1 MKIDAYRDKLIRIG
15 YFLGIGLL
23 FYFFFAYAL
32 PLLLPFLL
40 AFLFAVLL
48 KAPADW
54 LAQRL
59 RLPNRLV
66 RTVLVTLFF
75 VLLAV
80 LCLFCGSQLISFART
95 AVARYN
101 GRIVP
106 ALQDI
111 TTALSRFFE
120 QMDPQLVSLLQ
131 DFSSNLVNTLGEKVA
146 QWSTALVSGAMTG
159 LPSMLLEVLFMVI
172 ATYFISLDFGI
183 LRRGIQ
189 RRMEQK
195 RFDTLS
201 TGFSYFCRTIGK
213 YLRSYSLIFLITF
226 GELAAGLFLVGINH
240 CLLIAL
246 LIALFDILPV
256 VGSGMIM
263 LPWALIT
270 LIRGNTP
277 TGIGL
282 LAVYLVVVIARQFQ
296 EPAIVGEQVGLHPL
310 VTLMAMFIGY
320 RLFGGLGLWGVPITC
335 AMLQSLEKDGI
346 IHIFPTRELPE
357 EPAEKPRR
365 KNILEKFKK
374 SENAAQD
381 VTIRPHSDDTI

>member
-95 AVARYN
+95 AV
-101 GRIVP
+101 VP

-111 TTALSRFFE
+111 TAALSRFFE

-226 GELAAGLFLVGINH
+226 GELAAGLFLVGVDH

-296 EPAIVGEQVGLHPL
+296 EPAIVGEQVGLRPL

-357 EPAEKPRR
+357 EPEEKPRR

>member
-1 MKIDAYRDKLIRIG
+1 M
-15 YFLGIGLL
+15 
-23 FYFFFAYAL
+23 
-32 PLLLPFLL
+32 
-40 AFLFAVLL
+40 
-48 KAPADW
+48 
-54 LAQRL
+54 
-59 RLPNRLV
+59 
-66 RTVLVTLFF
+66 
-75 VLLAV
+75 
-80 LCLFCGSQLISFART
+80 
-95 AVARYN
+95 
-101 GRIVP
+101 
-106 ALQDI
+106 
-111 TTALSRFFE
+111 
-120 QMDPQLVSLLQ
+120 
-131 DFSSNLVNTLGEKVA
+131 
-146 QWSTALVSGAMTG
+146 
-159 LPSMLLEVLFMVI
+159 
-172 ATYFISLDFGI
+172 
-183 LRRGIQ
+183 
-189 RRMEQK
+189 
-195 RFDTLS
+195 
-201 TGFSYFCRTIGK
+201 
-213 YLRSYSLIFLITF
+213 IFLITF
-226 GELAAGLFLVGINH
+226 GELAAGLFLVGIDH

-357 EPAEKPRR
+357 EPEEKPRR

>member
-95 AVARYN
+95 AV
-101 GRIVP
+101 VP

-111 TTALSRFFE
+111 TAALSRFFE

-226 GELAAGLFLVGINH
+226 GELAAGLFLVGVDH

-357 EPAEKPRR
+357 EPEEKPRR